1 MHLRTIKNL
10 NENKMKNI
18 LSLFL
23 ITLITFTVT
32 AQRKNTKELKPFTQL
47 KVYDRIIVT
56 LVKSTENKI
65 VISGDDKDEVSIS
78 NKGGLLKVRMEFDN
92 FLDGGEAKATLYYTE
107 DLSLIDANENAKVTS
122 EETFKGNYTQIKG
135 QEGGKVDLK
144 VNLESVYVKSISGSE
159 ITLSGNTD
167 KQEITVNT
175 GGKAFNKNLD
185 TKDTNVVVM
194 AGGRADVKASNSVEA
209 KVKAGG
215 YIYIYGNPKSIE
227 KDKMFGGKIKIMD

>member
-1 MHLRTIKNL
+1 
-10 NENKMKNI
+10 MKNI

-23 ITLITFTVT
+23 IAFISFTVT
-32 AQRKNTKELKPFTQL
+32 AQRKNTKDLKKFTQL
-47 KVYDRIIVT
+47 KVYDRIIVS
-56 LVKSTENKI
+56 LVKSNVNKI
-65 VISGDDKDEVSIS
+65 VITGDDKDEVSIS
-78 NKGGLLKVRMEFDN
+78 NKNGLLKVRMEFDN

-107 DLSLIDANENAKVTS
+107 SLSLIDANENAKVTS

-144 VNLESVYVKSISGSE
+144 VDLESVYIKSISGSE
-159 ITLSGNTD
+159 ITLSGNAN
-167 KQEITVNT
+167 KQEINVNT
-175 GGKAFNKNLD
+175 GGKAFNKNLE

-194 AGGRADVKASNSVEA
+194 AGGRADVKASDNVEA

-215 YIYIYGNPKSIE
+215 YIYIYGNPKNIE